1 MDLEA
6 SGAIAEGA
14 TNFTRQDCAKTAEQD
29 EIHRK
34 MVILAEQLSATKQ
47 ASTPGAFAPAQAAAS
62 TGTAPTQKK
71 AHTAAPTGGGK
82 DFSKVREDKAL
93 GRGF

>member
-1 MDLEA
+1 
-6 SGAIAEGA
+6 
-14 TNFTRQDCAKTAEQD
+14 
-29 EIHRK
+29 

-82 DFSKVREDKAL
+82 GLQQGAGGQGPGAGGLNRLSQGLNKLMKGMEIF
-93 GRGF
+93 